1 MELFDR
7 TALEILPLGQ
17 RHSKSRLL
25 EIITDFQAPPP
36 NFPGDIAV
44 IVRTA
49 AAIKQA
55 RATGRPVMMAYGA
68 HLIKNGLGPLVA
80 AMVARGYISH
90 LATNGA
96 GSIHDWEFA
105 FQGATEEDV
114 RKYVRQGQFGLWQE
128 TGAYINL
135 AILLGAAIGEGYGQS
150 VARMVHTEQLMI
162 PDPETLRR
170 AIITGLQ
177 NGNREMTGKLNLYEK
192 IISAGLEPGLK
203 QIPHPFK
210 QYSVQNAAFAAG
222 IPITIHPG
230 FGYDIIYGNP
240 LSSGA
245 AIGMAAEVD
254 FLSFVAGVARME
266 GGVYLSVGSAIMS
279 PMIFEKSLAMARN
292 VARRQGRTIE
302 NFLLVVND
310 IQQGNWPWDSN
321 SEPPK
326 DSPAYYLRF
335 CKSFARM
342 AASEMHYVCADNRAF
357 LHNLFYY
364 LGKNDGQ
371 V

>member
-7 TALEILPLGQ
+7 SALEILPLQQ
-17 RHSKSRLL
+17 RHSKSRLS
-25 EIITDFQAPPP
+25 EISVDFQAPPP
-36 NFPGDIAV
+36 EFCGDIDV
-44 IVRTA
+44 IIRTA

-55 RATGRPVMMAYGA
+55 RANGRPVIMAYGA
-68 HLIKNGLGPLVA
+68 HLIKNGLGALVA

-114 RKYVRQGQFGLWQE
+114 RNYVRQGQFGLWHE

-135 AILLGAAIGEGYGQS
+135 AILLGAAAGEGYGKS
-150 VARMVHTEQLMI
+150 VARMIHEERLVI
-162 PDPETLRR
+162 PAPEALRQS
-170 AIITGLQ
+170 IISALQ
-177 NGNREMTGKLNLYEK
+177 NDRQPLTAQLNLYEK
-192 IISAGLEPGLK
+192 ITRVGLESGPR

-210 QYSVQNAAFAAG
+210 QHSVQNAAFAAD

-245 AIGMAAEVD
+245 AIGITAEID
-254 FLSFVAGVARME
+254 FLTFVASVARLE

-292 VARRQGRTIE
+292 VAHRHGQRIE
-302 NFLLVVND
+302 NFLLIVND
-310 IQQGNWPWDSN
+310 IQQGNWPWDN
-321 SEPPK
+321 QSEPPK

-342 AASEMHYVCADNRAF
+342 AAREMHYLCADNRTF

-364 LGKNDGQ
+364 LEKATH
-371 V
+371 